1 MTLSKTPTG
10 HPAGNALRPLNDC
23 PPPASRGAPGDFFP
37 TRRQA
42 SKSRRF
48 TCHGP
53 IRAQNGFEKSKKSL
67 AFSTGSTQA
76 GAMSA
81 PLRPRPA
88 RALRCNFRRFESAST
103 KKDRESRATE
113 LRTPPSMNRQARP
126 KKAFGTRNPAKQRQR
141 PLITFR
147 EISQAPR
154 QSDKPTWIHGRGPI
168 APNGSKTPNDR
179 PAKTS
184 GKGGASATLRPL
196 ARQTAAHRSKSDDAR
211 SSRQAPPPCT
221 THRPGKGEFPA
232 PRFQIAAP
240 SPKASNDSTEKPRA
254 Q

>member
-23 PPPASRGAPGDFFP
+23 PPPASQGAPGDFFP

-53 IRAQNGFEKSKKSL
+53 SRAQNGFEKSKMAL

-81 PLRPRPA
+81 PLRPRPT

-103 KKDRESRATE
+103 KKDRESRAIE
-113 LRTPPSMNRQARP
+113 LRTPPSMNRQACP
-126 KKAFGTRNPAKQRQR
+126 KKSFGNRNPGKQRQR

-147 EISQAPR
+147 ERSPAPR
-154 QSDKPTWIHGRGPI
+154 QSDNPTADPWARADCPKWTQNAQWSTRKNKGQGRRFR
-168 APNGSKTPNDR
+168 D
-179 PAKTS
+179 
-184 GKGGASATLRPL
+184 
-196 ARQTAAHRSKSDDAR
+196 
-211 SSRQAPPPCT
+211 APPSCPANRSASLKERRCPIVAPPLPHT
-221 THRPGKGEFPA
+221 PPGQRRAPDPSVSNCRPEPKSID
-232 PRFQIAAP
+232 RF
-240 SPKASNDSTEKPRA
+240 N
-254 Q
+254 